1 MALSNNK
8 YTSCYDQIHT
18 KYQIYITPMSNDN
31 PDSLLWLDD
40 LTGPK
45 ERESELMRWE
55 KEMYKSVPGHLLVR
69 NQTISDFS
77 GQTSWELVRAS

>member
-8 YTSCYDQIHT
+8 YTSYYDQIHT

-31 PDSLLWLDD
+31 PDSSLWLDD

-45 ERESELMRWE
+45 ERESELMR
-55 KEMYKSVPGHLLVR
+55 
-69 NQTISDFS
+69 
-77 GQTSWELVRAS
+77 